1 MQAAGEV
8 MPLAALASPI
18 PVDPGEVD
26 SDQGGKGGEEHE
38 QGFHRDLRLG
48 PK

>member
-1 MQAAGEV
+1 MV
-8 MPLAALASPI
+8 PLAALARPV
-18 PVDPGEVD
+18 PVDRAEVD

-38 QGFHRDLRLG
+38 QGFHGGLRLG